1 MALHLIDG
9 KSSRSISYPSDLDYS
24 AVDTVAEIKASG
36 VDPDTWLVQLGTND
50 LYFIINC
57 RCVDVRVAAIERI
70 RMMLAAI
77 GPGIG
82 LGVLIGKSVEAM
94 ARQPEYAN
102 QVRATMF
109 IGIGLIEALALFGIA
124 FSFII

>member
-1 MALHLIDG
+1 MFGLLAQAA
-9 KSSRSISYPSDLDYS
+9 SDF
-24 AVDTVAEIKASG
+24 SG
-36 VDPDTWLVQLGTND
+36 LETIGRGLVIG
-50 LYFIINC
+50 
-57 RCVDVRVAAIERI
+57 
-70 RMMLAAI
+70 LAAI

-102 QVRATMF
+102 QVRTTMF

>member
-1 MALHLIDG
+1 MLGLLAQAAEAADFSGLETIG
-9 KSSRSISYPSDLDYS
+9 K
-24 AVDTVAEIKASG
+24 G
-36 VDPDTWLVQLGTND
+36 LVIG
-50 LYFIINC
+50 
-57 RCVDVRVAAIERI
+57 
-70 RMMLAAI
+70 LAAI

-94 ARQPEYAN
+94 ARQPEYAGT
-102 QVRATMF
+102 VRTTMF

>member
-1 MALHLIDG
+1 MFHLLAQAADNNAGLKTIG
-9 KSSRSISYPSDLDYS
+9 K
-24 AVDTVAEIKASG
+24 G
-36 VDPDTWLVQLGTND
+36 LVIG
-50 LYFIINC
+50 
-57 RCVDVRVAAIERI
+57 
-70 RMMLAAI
+70 LAAI
-77 GPGIG
+77 GPGMG

-102 QVRATMF
+102 QVRTTMF